1 MSEDNAYPEKWRQ
14 LEYVGERGTWSPDR
28 TMSYACEERIRYDK
42 LEKENEKII
51 KYNDEL
57 FEKAAHL
64 EHENETLQKKH
75 ARKGEYIKKL
85 EKENADLKKMI
96 QDMQTSFMNKQQDM
110 EAQLDWFHKSLEIT
124 EKQRDE
130 AQQNHKMLQASFD
143 VCAAN
148 NVAYVQENQE
158 FKKANDQLA
167 ESNQQLTEASLKC
180 AAVQK
185 KALQQRKEISRCFI
199 QVLKEN
205 VDVRSVLEEHL
216 KQENKYREKLHEEQ
230 LNIEEILKS
239 TQTADKHRND
249 PDIDKFDEMNKLE

>member
-28 TMSYACEERIRYDK
+28 TMSYACEERIRYDQI
-42 LEKENEKII
+42 EKDNDRLSERAGHLDNE
-51 KYNDEL
+51 
-57 FEKAAHL
+57 
-64 EHENETLQKKH
+64 LQIHKRRLAKKDS
-75 ARKGEYIKKL
+75 YIKKL
-85 EKENADLKKMI
+85 EDENKELKKMI
-96 QDMQTSFMNKQQDM
+96 EDMQTSFMNKQQDM

-167 ESNQQLTEASLKC
+167 ESNQQLAEASLKC
-180 AAVQK
+180 VAIQK

-216 KQENKYREKLHEEQ
+216 KQENKYRRRLHEEQ